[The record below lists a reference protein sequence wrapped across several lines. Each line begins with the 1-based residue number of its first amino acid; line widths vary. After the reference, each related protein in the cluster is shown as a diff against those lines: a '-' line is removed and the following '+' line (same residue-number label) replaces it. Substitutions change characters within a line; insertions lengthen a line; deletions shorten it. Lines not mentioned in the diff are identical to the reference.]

1 MFPCLVFRLKMKK
14 EYILAMF
21 LLIGLG
27 TVSTMAFTVNTE
39 AATLGL
45 YEVDDSGTEVI
56 GITGSSGTIKAFG
69 KNLIE
74 YSWTWTNSGAAVDAT
89 AYLMFTTASG
99 FEDLGPSNI
108 DGGVSFKVEGG
119 SWVDV
124 SAEADGDTVLQMDL
138 DLIAASDSFQ
148 VRINGAD
155 VATTNTGI
163 FISIEE
169 GTTVGADAGI
179 TIAESEL

>member
-1 MFPCLVFRLKMKK
+1 MKK

-27 TVSTMAFTVNTE
+27 TISTMAFTVNTE

-45 YEVDDSGTEVI
+45 YEIDDSGTEVI
-56 GITGSSGTIKAFG
+56 GVTGSSGVIKAFG
-69 KNLIE
+69 PNLIE
-74 YSWTWTNSGAAVDAT
+74 YSWTWSNTGAAVDAT
-89 AYLMFTTASG
+89 AYVMFTTASG
-99 FEDLGPSNI
+99 SEDLGPSNI

-119 SWVDV
+119 SWVNV
-124 SAEADGDTVLQMDL
+124 ASEANGDTILQLDL
-138 DLIAASDSFQ
+138 DLIADADSCQ